1 MPCSSPV
8 KGNVIYD
15 IIRKGTVDSKLTQL
29 MRMTFPDKTK
39 RILFFGFLFV
49 VILSVFHLT
58 YSFCDV
64 GSCVRYKVEII
75 FNDGSQQT
83 GYIQIASFDPML
95 ELNNELFF
103 AYLRKDAERRNLDSF
118 TLYKGIQ
125 TIEFP
130 RLESQTFGFKYSAAV
145 KEDIFS
151 VDPEEMKG
159 IHLHEICPCEHGDI
173 SELKTRRPEDVFLI
187 HYHHWVIE
195 ELTQVEIDLLQTEP
209 VFTIDRESPLSVEGI
224 DRLYVFCYD
233 PSILE
238 SDFNRLA
245 SGLYSNLSS
254 DKESPQKSWEENIRH
269 YKQVKEELRKKKII
283 ALIVR
288 GYN

>member
-1 MPCSSPV
+1 
-8 KGNVIYD
+8 
-15 IIRKGTVDSKLTQL
+15 
-29 MRMTFPDKTK
+29 MTLSNRAK
-39 RILFFGFLFV
+39 RILFFGIVFAVIFFV
-49 VILSVFHLT
+49 FFRND
-58 YSFCDV
+58 SFCDV
-64 GSCVRYKVEII
+64 GSCVRYKVELVL
-75 FNDGSQQT
+75 NDGSLLT
-83 GYIQIASFDPML
+83 GYVQIVAFDPMI
-95 ELNNELFF
+95 ELDNELFF
-103 AYLRKDAERRNLDSF
+103 AYLRKDVERRNLDSF
-118 TLYKGIQ
+118 TLYKRIQ

-151 VDPEEMKG
+151 VDPEEIKG
-159 IHLHEICPCEHGDI
+159 IHLHELCPCEHGDI

-233 PSILE
+233 PSIPE
-238 SDFNRLA
+238 SEFNRLA

-254 DKESPQKSWEENIRH
+254 DKESPQKSWQEKIRH